1 MTSDSSIPV
10 SATGLLEPNQHSSN
24 PALAEP
30 QSPITPG
37 QVIGDR
43 YLVGTLIG
51 QGGMGVVCA
60 ATHLGLGTPVAIKL
74 IRSDLKQD
82 AEFVE
87 RFLNEARRA
96 AALKGEHVAGV
107 HDVGQLES
115 GEPYLVMERLEGVEL
130 ETYLRERGPLDPR
143 HAVELVLQICEGL
156 EEAHAAGIVHRDLK
170 PGNLFLA
177 RRADGKEVL
186 KILDF
191 GISKAIADEA
201 PSSLTNRSLGSPWY
215 MSPEQMLDTSSVDFR
230 ADIWSLGVVLF
241 ELLTQTRP
249 FDGTSVPEVC
259 AKVLTA
265 PVPLPR
271 MIRPELDQE
280 LEAIVMRCLH
290 KEREDRYPNVR
301 ALAADLLNYL
311 ERNSLDRVSRARPM
325 DKDGSLTPFAGEYAV
340 EPARRP
346 RARYLG
352 VVGIGATVLLAGY
365 AISMAIMSETGSR
378 PPELTLPGDPALL
391 PGPTAQPLA
400 RETLALADPAGAAIA
415 PAGTTL
421 TRPTVEPGATAIPP
435 ADRVTVGAAPSP
447 AAPTPAAP
455 TPAQATQATPAATA
469 ATPTPAAEA
478 NAKAPA
484 QQAAA
489 ATPRAVSPEPA
500 LTPAEIER
508 RKQRYETW
516 LKEQG
521 LQRLEEAAE
530 STRQELLT
538 DSPYDSE

>member
-10 SATGLLEPNQHSSN
+10 SATGLLQSDQRSPAPSPSSSTEQHG
-24 PALAEP
+24 
-30 QSPITPG
+30 PIAPG
-37 QVIGDR
+37 QVIGGR

-60 ATHLGLGTPVAIKL
+60 ATHLGLETPVAIKL
-74 IRSDLKQD
+74 IRSDLKED

-96 AALKGEHVAGV
+96 AALKGEHIASV
-107 HDVGQLES
+107 HDVGQLDS

-130 ETYLRERGPLDPR
+130 DVYLRDEGPLEPNR
-143 HAVELVLQICEGL
+143 AVDLVLQICEGL

-191 GISKAIADEA
+191 GISKAIREEP

-230 ADIWSLGVVLF
+230 ADIWSIGVVLF
-241 ELLTQTRP
+241 EMLTQTRP

-271 MIRPELDQE
+271 MIRPELDQA

-301 ALAADLLNYL
+301 ELAADLLAYL
-311 ERNSLDRVSRARPM
+311 DRRSLDRVSLTRMRPL
-325 DKDGSLTPFAGEYAV
+325 DQDGSLAPFAGEYKV
-340 EPARRP
+340 EPESRGFTARHLGF
-346 RARYLG
+346 LG
-352 VVGIGATVLLAGY
+352 VAATVLLAGY
-365 AISMAIMSETGSR
+365 AATMAFTSERGST

-391 PGPTAQPLA
+391 PGPAA
-400 RETLALADPAGAAIA
+400 RPIDAKPEPAVAPVPVAPPPVVA
-415 PAGTTL
+415 PAT
-421 TRPTVEPGATAIPP
+421 IPP
-435 ADRVTVGAAPSP
+435 PPAVAAPS
-447 AAPTPAAP
+447 
-455 TPAQATQATPAATA
+455 
-469 ATPTPAAEA
+469 
-478 NAKAPA
+478 APA
-484 QQAAA
+484 PAVEKAIQEAQPQR
-489 ATPRAVSPEPA
+489 ATTRPSTNGPP
-500 LTPAEIER
+500 LTAGEIER
-508 RKQRYETW
+508 RKARYEVW

-521 LQRLEEAAE
+521 LQRLDEAGQN
-530 STRQELLT
+530 TRQELLT
-538 DSPYDSE
+538 DSPYGSE

>member
-1 MTSDSSIPV
+1 MTSDSSLPV
-10 SATGLLEPNQHSSN
+10 SATGLLQPDQHSSN
-24 PALAEP
+24 PALSEP

-37 QVIGDR
+37 QVIGGR

-82 AEFVE
+82 AEFIE

-290 KEREDRYPNVR
+290 KEREDRYPDVR
-301 ALAADLLNYL
+301 ALAADLLAYL
-311 ERNSLDRVSRARPM
+311 DRRSLDRVSRARRA
-325 DKDGSLTPFAGEYAV
+325 DGSLTPFAGEYGL
-340 EPARRP
+340 EPERPRR

-352 VVGIGATVLLAGY
+352 VLGIGATVLLAGY

-391 PGPTAQPLA
+391 PGPPAQPLA
-400 RETLALADPAGAAIA
+400 REPAALAATPALSGAIPARPIVEPAALATPPVAAAA
-415 PAGTTL
+415 PPVSAAPASAPPANSAAGTT
-421 TRPTVEPGATAIPP
+421 A
-435 ADRVTVGAAPSP
+435 S
-447 AAPTPAAP
+447 
-455 TPAQATQATPAATA
+455 
-469 ATPTPAAEA
+469 TPTPAADA
-478 NAKAPA
+478 AAKARA
-484 QQAAA
+484 QWA
-489 ATPRAVSPEPA
+489 ATPRAPSNEPE
-500 LTPAEIER
+500 LTEAEIER
-508 RKQRYETW
+508 RKQRYENW

-521 LQRLEEAAE
+521 LHRLDQAAE
-530 STRQELLT
+530 STRQELLS
-538 DSPYDSE
+538 DSPYSSE

>member
-10 SATGLLEPNQHSSN
+10 SATGLLQSDQRSLSS
-24 PALAEP
+24 PTPTVSEQP
-30 QSPITPG
+30 GPIAPG
-37 QVIGDR
+37 QVIGGR

-60 ATHLGLGTPVAIKL
+60 ATHVGLETPVAIKL
-74 IRSDLKQD
+74 IRSDLKED

-96 AALKGEHVAGV
+96 ALLKGEHIASV
-107 HDVGQLES
+107 HDVGQLDS

-130 ETYLRERGPLDPR
+130 EAYLREEGPLEPNR
-143 HAVELVLQICEGL
+143 AVDLVLQICEGL

-191 GISKAIADEA
+191 GISKAIREEQ
-201 PSSLTNRSLGSPWY
+201 PNSLTNRSLGSPWY

-230 ADIWSLGVVLF
+230 ADIWSIGVVLF
-241 ELLTQTRP
+241 EMLTQTRP

-271 MIRPELDQE
+271 MIRPELDQA

-301 ALAADLLNYL
+301 ALAADLLAYL
-311 ERNSLDRVSRARPM
+311 DRRSLDRVSLTRMQPL
-325 DKDGSLTPFAGEYAV
+325 DQDGSLAPFAGEYKV
-340 EPARRP
+340 EPEPRGFKARHWGV
-346 RARYLG
+346 LG
-352 VVGIGATVLLAGY
+352 VAATVLLAGY
-365 AISMAIMSETGSR
+365 AATIAFMSDRGTA
-378 PPELTLPGDPALL
+378 PTELTLPGDPALL
-391 PGPTAQPLA
+391 PVPAAQ
-400 RETLALADPAGAAIA
+400 A
-415 PAGTTL
+415 PAVNPEPVPAETAMTTV
-421 TRPTVEPGATAIPP
+421 TPQGIAATSAPDKPAPT
-435 ADRVTVGAAPSP
+435 AAPSTP
-447 AAPTPAAP
+447 PPAVAAPSTPA
-455 TPAQATQATPAATA
+455 PAREKASAEPPPERATA
-469 ATPTPAAEA
+469 RAST
-478 NAKAPA
+478 NG
-484 QQAAA
+484 
-489 ATPRAVSPEPA
+489 PR
-500 LTPAEIER
+500 LTADEIER
-508 RKQRYETW
+508 RKARYETW

-521 LQRLEEAAE
+521 LKRLDEASQ

-538 DSPYDSE
+538 DSPYGSE

>member
-10 SATGLLEPNQHSSN
+10 SATGLLESDQHSSI
-24 PALAEP
+24 AAHSEQ

-37 QVIGDR
+37 QVIGGR

-60 ATHLGLGTPVAIKL
+60 ATHIGLETPVAIKL

-82 AEFVE
+82 AEFIE

-96 AALKGEHVAGV
+96 AALKSEHIAGV

-130 ETYLRERGPLDPR
+130 ESYLRDHGPLDPR

-177 RRADGKEVL
+177 RRADGKEVV

-259 AKVLTA
+259 ARVLTA

-290 KEREDRYPNVR
+290 KEREDRYPDVR
-301 ALAADLLNYL
+301 ALAADLLHYL
-311 ERNSLDRVSRARPM
+311 DRNSLDRVSRARPA
-325 DKDGSLTPFAGEYAV
+325 DKEGSLTPFAGEYAV
-340 EPARRP
+340 ERVQRRP
-346 RARYLG
+346 RAHYFG
-352 VVGIGATVLLAGY
+352 VLGIGATVLLAGY
-365 AISMAIMSETGSR
+365 AVSMAIMSENGSR
-378 PPELTLPGDPALL
+378 PPALTLPGDPALL

-400 RETLALADPAGAAIA
+400 RETLAFADAAETASPAQ
-415 PAGTTL
+415 TV
-421 TRPTVEPGATAIPP
+421 RPSVE
-435 ADRVTVGAAPSP
+435 P
-447 AAPTPAAP
+447 AAPATLPVDHDRPAAAALSTTSTPAAP
-455 TPAQATQATPAATA
+455 TPAPSAEAAPAATA
-469 ATPTPAAEA
+469 TTSTPAAEA
-478 NAKAPA
+478 AAKATVQGATTPPA
-484 QQAAA
+484 
-489 ATPRAVSPEPA
+489 RYVEPP

-530 STRQELLT
+530 STRHELLT
-538 DSPYDSE
+538 DSPYESE

>member
-10 SATGLLEPNQHSSN
+10 SATGLLQPDQHSPT
-24 PALAEP
+24 PALSEP
-30 QSPITPG
+30 QSPIAPG
-37 QVIGDR
+37 QVIGGR

-51 QGGMGVVCA
+51 HGGMGVVCA
-60 ATHLGLGTPVAIKL
+60 ATHLGLETPVAIKL
-74 IRSDLKQD
+74 IRSDLKHD

-96 AALKGEHVAGV
+96 AALKGEHIAGV

-115 GEPYLVMERLEGVEL
+115 GEPYLVMERLEGIEL
-130 ETYLRERGPLDPR
+130 EGYLREHGPLEPR

-177 RRADGKEVL
+177 RRADGREVL

-249 FDGTSVPEVC
+249 FDGSSVPEVC
-259 AKVLTA
+259 ARVLTA

-301 ALAADLLNYL
+301 ALAADLLSYL
-311 ERNSLDRVSRARPM
+311 DRNSLDRVSRARPA
-325 DKDGSLTPFAGEYAV
+325 DKDGSLTPFAGEYTV
-340 EPARRP
+340 EPTRRRP
-346 RARYLG
+346 RAHYFG
-352 VVGIGATVLLAGY
+352 VLGIGATVLLAGY
-365 AISMAIMSETGSR
+365 AVSMAIMSETGSR

-391 PGPTAQPLA
+391 PGPAAQPLA
-400 RETLALADPAGAAIA
+400 RESLATDAVGTASPAEAAAA
-415 PAGTTL
+415 PV
-421 TRPTVEPGATAIPP
+421 RPTVEPAAPAP
-435 ADRVTVGAAPSP
+435 ADRAAAAS
-447 AAPTPAAP
+447 ALAPTPAAP
-455 TPAQATQATPAATA
+455 TKAPSTEAAPAATP
-469 ATPTPAAEA
+469 TTPAAEA
-478 NAKAPA
+478 
-484 QQAAA
+484 AAA
-489 ATPRAVSPEPA
+489 AAQRAATPPAPAFEPA
-500 LTPAEIER
+500 LTPDEIER

-530 STRQELLT
+530 STRHELLT
-538 DSPYDSE
+538 DSPYESE

>member
-10 SATGLLEPNQHSSN
+10 SATGLLQSSEPAPAPPSAEQHG
-24 PALAEP
+24 
-30 QSPITPG
+30 PIAPG
-37 QVIGDR
+37 QVIGGR

-60 ATHLGLGTPVAIKL
+60 ATHLGLETPVAIKL
-74 IRSDLKQD
+74 IRSDLKED

-96 AALKGEHVAGV
+96 AALKGEHIAGV

-115 GEPYLVMERLEGVEL
+115 GEPYLVMERLEGIEL
-130 ETYLRERGPLDPR
+130 ETYLRLEGPLEPNR
-143 HAVELVLQICEGL
+143 AVDLILQVCEGL

-191 GISKAIADEA
+191 GISKAITDEQ

-215 MSPEQMLDTSSVDFR
+215 MSPEQMLDTSSVDYR

-301 ALAADLLNYL
+301 ALAADLLTYL
-311 ERNSLDRVSRARPM
+311 DRRSLDRVSLPRLRPV
-325 DKDGSLTPFAGEYAV
+325 DQDGSLTPFAGEYAV
-340 EPARRP
+340 EPERRGP
-346 RARYLG
+346 RARHLG
-352 VVGIGATVLLAGY
+352 MFAIAATVLLAGY
-365 AISMAIMSETGSR
+365 AVTIGVLSERGNRSAEVTV
-378 PPELTLPGDPALL
+378 PGDPALL
-391 PGPTAQPLA
+391 P
-400 RETLALADPAGAAIA
+400 
-415 PAGTTL
+415 
-421 TRPTVEPGATAIPP
+421 
-435 ADRVTVGAAPSP
+435 
-447 AAPTPAAP
+447 TPAAP
-455 TPAQATQATPAATA
+455 VPEQEIAPVPAGTAVTVTPQKPSPPAPATA
-469 ATPTPAAEA
+469 PSV
-478 NAKAPA
+478 APR
-484 QQAAA
+484 AAA
-489 ATPRAVSPEPA
+489 APSMPPPAAPAPSPPPPAVAAPSTPAPVVEKAVEPQPARATAPARAPSNGPA
-500 LTPAEIER
+500 LTPGEIER
-508 RKQRYETW
+508 RKERYETW

-521 LQRLEEAAE
+521 LQRLDQAAE
-530 STRQELLT
+530 TTRHELLT
-538 DSPYDSE
+538 DSPYGSE

>member
-1 MTSDSSIPV
+1 
-10 SATGLLEPNQHSSN
+10 
-24 PALAEP
+24 
-30 QSPITPG
+30 
-37 QVIGDR
+37 
-43 YLVGTLIG
+43 LVGTLIG

-60 ATHLGLGTPVAIKL
+60 ATHLGLETPVAIKL

-96 AALKGEHVAGV
+96 AALKGEHIAGV

-130 ETYLRERGPLDPR
+130 ESYLRVHGPLDPR

-177 RRADGKEVL
+177 RRADGKEVV

-191 GISKAIADEA
+191 GISKAITDEA

-271 MIRPELDQE
+271 MIRPDLDQE

-290 KEREDRYPNVR
+290 KERDDRYPNVR
-301 ALAADLLNYL
+301 ALATDLLTYL
-311 ERNSLDRVSRARPM
+311 DRNSLDRVSLTRARPA
-325 DKDGSLTPFAGEYAV
+325 DKDGSLTPFAGEYTV
-340 EPARRP
+340 EPERRHP
-346 RARYLG
+346 RAARNLG
-352 VVGIGATVLLAGY
+352 MLGIGATVLLAGY
-365 AISMAIMSETGSR
+365 ALAMAFMSEHGSR

-391 PGPTAQPLA
+391 PGPAAQPLQ
-400 RETLALADPAGAAIA
+400 RETTGAADVAATATAAQSTAEPARAAAEPARATAEPAGAPTPAVNTATGSALQPQTAA
-415 PAGTTL
+415 P
-421 TRPTVEPGATAIPP
+421 PTVAPGATAN
-435 ADRVTVGAAPSP
+435 TS
-447 AAPTPAAP
+447 TS
-455 TPAQATQATPAATA
+455 
-469 ATPTPAAEA
+469 
-478 NAKAPA
+478 
-484 QQAAA
+484 AAA
-489 ATPRAVSPEPA
+489 APPKPPMQRSAPSRAPSNGPA
-500 LTPAEIER
+500 LTPEEIER
-508 RKQRYETW
+508 RKNRYENW

-521 LQRLEEAAE
+521 LQRLDEAAE
-530 STRQELLT
+530 STRHELLT
-538 DSPYDSE
+538 DSPYGSE